1 MLVWHSQAFWV
12 WLSKVLSTNKVG
24 ADQGFPDF
32 EKQFTVGSQQLDSF
46 HSALHFCS
54 FTHKSS
60 GSDLLERFGYTCNLC
75 SPHHLRSDSF
85 PLIFS
90 LFLSSQYNPFLSSTN
105 GHFAMC
111 LPLIST
117 LPLVPSPSLVHRF
130 SVFMGMP
137 WHRVI

>member
-12 WLSKVLSTNKVG
+12 WLSKVLSTNKVE

-60 GSDLLERFGYTCNLC
+60 GSDLLERFGYTCKLC

-85 PLIFS
+85 PLNFS

-105 GHFAMC
+105 GHFC
-111 LPLIST
+111 N
-117 LPLVPSPSLVHRF
+117 VPSPYLHFTSCTIPLSGT
-130 SVFMGMP
+130 SVFCFHGNALA
-137 WHRVI
+137 